1 MTSYITDNLVTSM
14 NDPQT
19 ENYFFN
25 KFIVIPFPFL

>member
-1 MTSYITDNLVTSM
+1 MIKKSEQM

-25 KFIVIPFPFL
+25 KFIVIPFPIL